1 MCPKFHTN
9 LVFKYT
15 KCHISTNLSKF
26 LKLVDYV
33 AKNYLPLL
41 GLLQQIADSLK
52 KVGLVGILLVN
63 EIIMMPIRKVFFILI
78 FGVTVM
84 LLKLPTTHFAA
95 FLCQK
100 M

>member
-52 KVGLVGILLVN
+52 KVGLVGILIHGSENKFDLL
-63 EIIMMPIRKVFFILI
+63 MQKRDQCI
-78 FGVTVM
+78 FCV
-84 LLKLPTTHFAA
+84 
-95 FLCQK
+95 
-100 M
+100 